1 MSESQSPSSGRIV
14 SAIIVASIFAMAVN
28 LIEHTVHLGRYGLE
42 LPLLAFIVGFL
53 VSGAIGEEARRGLQ
67 RLPWVFVDASLI
79 LLGFS
84 AGFNRLAAYGGK
96 AGIVAIVNVAAGLT
110 IGMIVALR
118 LGLDERFAATFVAGG
133 TICGITAAIAAGRA
147 VRAEYPHLLI
157 ALLLIAVIGAPFA
170 VAMSFAAHS
179 LGKVGG
185 ALVGGV
191 VDSTP
196 VVRAIAAALPKDVG
210 NIAVAI
216 KFAQNALI
224 AIAAIALAIVVSRI
238 GGVEPVIPLA
248 LVLMLAAEI
257 VSPFLGLSP
266 HTVNAIENAR
276 RFLLGL
282 AMVLAGMATPPA
294 ALKKPGVR
302 LAIATF
308 VIIEIVNIIVAG
320 GLGALLFR

>member
-1 MSESQSPSSGRIV
+1 MSEAQPPSSGRII
-14 SAIIVASIFAMAVN
+14 SAIIIAVILAIIIN
-28 LIEHTVHLGRYGLE
+28 MFERTMHLGRYGLE
-42 LPLLAFIVGFL
+42 LPLLAFIVGL
-53 VSGAIGEEARRGLQ
+53 LLSGAIGREARSGLQ

-79 LLGFS
+79 LLGLS

-96 AGIVAIVNVAAGLT
+96 AGLIAVVNVAAGLT

-133 TICGITAAIAAGRA
+133 TICGITAAIATGRT

-157 ALLLIAVIGAPFA
+157 ALLLIAIVGAPFA

-196 VVRAIAAALPKDVG
+196 VVRAIAAALPRDVG
-210 NIAVAI
+210 SIATAI
-216 KFAQNALI
+216 KFAQNSLI
-224 AIAAIALAIVVSRI
+224 AISAIALALVVARI
-238 GGVEPVIPLA
+238 GGEEPIIPLA
-248 LVLMLAAEI
+248 LLLMLVGEV
-257 VSPFLGLSP
+257 VSPFLGLTA
-266 HTVNAIENAR
+266 HVINAIENAR

-282 AMVLAGMATPPA
+282 AMVLAGMATPPE

-302 LAIATF
+302 LAIITF
-308 VIIEIVNIIVAG
+308 IVVEIVNIIVAG
-320 GLGALLFR
+320 VLGGVLFG